1 MAVQPTIAAAA
12 IHSACASSNDTGR
25 TVLAEA
31 AANSNV
37 RASKSAAILGGEMSA
52 LERMRM
58 QQTQGPQTVA
68 VTASVADIEPLQPAA
83 SGSRYC
89 ASVSA
94 APASATMN
102 FIARPA
108 ASDDFLASKRVRI
121 GKTNFD
127 KDWRRVQSEQF
138 SGSSQP
144 LEPTA
149 TAASEEFLSA
159 INRWVNR
166 NIRYVEDRE
175 LFGQADY
182 WAGAQLTMMLRKGDC
197 EDIALAKMQ
206 LLSAAGIPQSDM
218 YLTIARDTVRRAD
231 HALLVVKLDDRYV
244 VLDNATDALL
254 DGAKSHDYNPVL
266 SFSGDQAWIHGY

>member
-1 MAVQPTIAAAA
+1 
-12 IHSACASSNDTGR
+12 
-25 TVLAEA
+25 
-31 AANSNV
+31 
-37 RASKSAAILGGEMSA
+37 MSA
-52 LERMRM
+52 LDRMRM
-58 QQTQGPQTVA
+58 QQAQPAETVA
-68 VTASVADIEPLQPAA
+68 VVAPTAAIEPLQPAA

-89 ASVSA
+89 ATA
-94 APASATMN
+94 AITPAKAAMAFT
-102 FIARPA
+102 ARPT

-127 KDWRRVQSEQF
+127 KDWRRVQSERL
-138 SGSSQP
+138 SGGKQSP
-144 LEPTA
+144 APNTA
-149 TAASEEFLSA
+149 AASEEFVSA

-182 WAGAQLTMMLRKGDC
+182 WAGAQLTMALRKGDC

-231 HALLVVKLDDRYV
+231 HALLVVRLDDRYV
-244 VLDNATDALL
+244 VLDNATDRLL